1 MQKNNQGSGRN
12 EMCRIDE
19 NVKEIR
25 LVDIMK
31 PITTLNR
38 DNFKLIPQIWNDIYI
53 IDLADKPHL
62 EL

>member
-1 MQKNNQGSGRN
+1 MK
-12 EMCRIDE
+12 CRIDE

-31 PITTLNR
+31 PITTLNG